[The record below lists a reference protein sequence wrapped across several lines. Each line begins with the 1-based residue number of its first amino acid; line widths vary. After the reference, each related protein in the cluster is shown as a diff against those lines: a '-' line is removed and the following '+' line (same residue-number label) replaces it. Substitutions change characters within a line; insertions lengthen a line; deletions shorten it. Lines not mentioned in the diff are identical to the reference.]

1 MKGWTENDIE
11 LHNYARDVVMK
22 NKYKVSKN
30 KYKVSPADQRRYNG
44 RTYASK
50 AEMEYAKELYML
62 KKGGEILEFI
72 EQPRL
77 WLGVPENV
85 YVPDFF
91 IVPNFPESPN
101 DMKYAYFVDV
111 KGMMTTHF
119 KQIIKLWRS
128 YGTLDL
134 HIVKKKGARFVTSDI
149 ISVEKYKASSSGK
162 S

>member
-1 MKGWTENDIE
+1 MKGWTENDVAV
-11 LHNYARDVVMK
+11 HQMA
-22 NKYKVSKN
+22 NKYKVA
-30 KYKVSPADQRRYNG
+30 PPDQRKYNG

-77 WLGVPENV
+77 WLGVPENI

-91 IVPNFPESPN
+91 IVYKNPTLEEWLPGHSDRGPNSENEACRAPI
-101 DMKYAYFVDV
+101 YVDV
-111 KGMMTTHF
+111 KGVMTPRF
-119 KQIIKLWRS
+119 RQIMKLWRS

-134 HIVKKKGARFVTSDI
+134 HIVKKKGKRFVTTEI
-149 ISVEKYKASSSGK
+149 ILPKK